1 MNNNHNTGDKNMK
14 VFDKSKHSANKSV
27 VSDIS
32 KIQVAMQR
40 EINKVLKKYD
50 ISEESLENQQI
61 AKLEK
66 ENIKLKEEI
75 RQLREELKAIKQI
88 KEEQIS
94 TKFDVRKD
102 YIING
107 KQCSAKEFESRLRN
121 NHYEVNITLYYTNQ
135 RVKHDI
141 WKVDN
146 FTQKSSLSGN
156 LHSGYLRGWREKG
169 ITAIRLELNI

>member
-1 MNNNHNTGDKNMK
+1 MEDKVMK
-14 VFDKSKHSANKSV
+14 VFDKSKHSVNKSV

-40 EINKVLKKYD
+40 EINKILKKYY
-50 ISEESLENQQI
+50 ISETAPTGSPENQQI

-66 ENIKLKEEI
+66 ENKKLKEEI
-75 RQLREELKAIKQI
+75 QQLKEELKAIKQI

-94 TKFDVRKD
+94 TTFGVRKD
-102 YIING
+102 YVING
-107 KQCSAKEFESRLRN
+107 KQCSAEEFESRLRN
-121 NHYEVNITLYYTNQ
+121 SHYEVNVTLYYTNQ
-135 RVKHDI
+135 STKHYI

-169 ITAIRLELNI
+169 ITAIRLELNT

>member
-1 MNNNHNTGDKNMK
+1 MK

-27 VSDIS
+27 ISDIS
-32 KIQVAMQR
+32 KIQIAMQR
-40 EINKVLKKYD
+40 EINKILKKYD
-50 ISEESLENQQI
+50 ISETAPTGSPENQQI

-66 ENIKLKEEI
+66 ENKRLKDEI
-75 RQLREELKAIKQI
+75 QQLKEELKAIKQI
-88 KEEQIS
+88 RDEQSS
-94 TKFDVRKD
+94 TTFDVRKD

-121 NHYEVNITLYYTNQ
+121 NHYEVNITLYYANQ

-146 FTQKSSLSGN
+146 FSQKSSLSGN

-169 ITAIRLELNI
+169 ITAIRLELNT